1 MSSFLYYLATA
12 GESVLSVFGVR
23 GTYEQP
29 KYTVVGQIDPDVE
42 LRAYPQRVAVE
53 TNMRNGNDGEAFGRL
68 FRYITGANQGGGK
81 IAMTVPVEMKPPTGG
96 EKIAMTVPVQVGG
109 ENVMRFFLPEAVVEK
124 GPPQP
129 TDPKVHLVTLPPQTF
144 AVLRFSGVIDDA
156 SRDAHEQ
163 ALLAAVKGAGKH
175 IEGTPSVLSYDP
187 PFAIPFLRRNEVAV
201 QVADPQGGS

>member
-29 KYTVVGQIDPDVE
+29 KYTVVGHIDPDVE

-53 TNMRNGNDGEAFGRL
+53 TTMRNGNDGEAFGRL
-68 FRYITGANQGGGK
+68 FRYITGANKAADK

-109 ENVMRFFLPEAVVEK
+109 SENTMRFFLPQSVVAK
-124 GPPQP
+124 GPPAP
-129 TDPKVHLVTLPPQTF
+129 TDPLVHIVTLPPQTF

-156 SRDAHEQ
+156 VRDAHEK
-163 ALLAAVKGAGKH
+163 ALLAAVKGAGKQ

-187 PFAIPFLRRNEVAV
+187 PFAVPFLRRNEVAV
-201 QVADPQGGS
+201 QVADPGT

>member
-29 KYTVVGQIDPDVE
+29 KYTVVGHIDPAVE
-42 LRAYPQRVAVE
+42 LRAYAPRMAVE
-53 TNMRNGNDGEAFGRL
+53 TAMRNGNDGEAFGRL
-68 FRYITGANQGGGK
+68 FRYITGANQGADK

-96 EKIAMTVPVQVGG
+96 EKIAMTVPVEVGS
-109 ENVMRFFLPEAVVEK
+109 ENVMRFFLPASVVARGAPK
-124 GPPQP
+124 P
-129 TDPKVHLVTLPPQTF
+129 TDPLVHLVTLPPQTF
-144 AVLRFSGVIDDA
+144 AVLRFSGVVDDA
-156 SRDAHEQ
+156 SRDAHEA

-201 QVADPQGGS
+201 QVDDAPGGS